1 MSWNLA
7 QLTRR
12 FCTSIV
18 VGKDVISRM
27 SFNALKRTV
36 DEMVICLAR
45 CRIIGHREALLGTTL
60 WVCLGRPPWIGKTP
74 ASRSCAV
81 LGIQGRGTASL
92 HLCPAETSPK
102 NLFTLCPWSTD
113 AGALNSLY

>member
-45 CRIIGHREALLGTTL
+45 CRI
-60 WVCLGRPPWIGKTP
+60 
-74 ASRSCAV
+74 
-81 LGIQGRGTASL
+81 
-92 HLCPAETSPK
+92 
-102 NLFTLCPWSTD
+102 
-113 AGALNSLY
+113 